1 MANEFFWLNEK
12 YGMEEIC
19 WWYRKSMELPS
30 SSRKGQIH
38 HYTKGSLWNHIYKLG
53 RALDWALSLLKSIIR
68 SWEKFLSKNQAPET
82 FFVVQWKNLG
92 GQEFSS
98 QYPAL
103 KHLWFRK
110 QNMLQGSFYMQQRAL
125 HCWNILLV
133 YCANNDTNTTK
144 GTGGKRCMHGFI
156 TLKSEVTLVFVE
168 EDLYGGTKSHCHA
181 LKFWCLEKFPCTL
194 GKRGHH

>member
-1 MANEFFWLNEK
+1 MAYEFFWLNEK

-53 RALDWALSLLKSIIR
+53 RALLDWALSLLKSIIR

-82 FFVVQWKNLG
+82 FLSFSEKNLG

-98 QYPAL
+98 
-103 KHLWFRK
+103 HTW
-110 QNMLQGSFYMQQRAL
+110 
-125 HCWNILLV
+125 HWNIS
-133 YCANNDTNTTK
+133 D
-144 GTGGKRCMHGFI
+144 
-156 TLKSEVTLVFVE
+156 SENKT
-168 EDLYGGTKSHCHA
+168 SC
-181 LKFWCLEKFPCTL
+181 
-194 GKRGHH
+194 RGHFTCSRGHCIVEIYFWFIVQTMTQTQQKALEAIDACTVSLLSKARWL